1 MAVGH
6 HSMRIFIKGSQCSEG
21 WEPLFETTSQ
31 VSEHYHFQMKGSLSY
46 TFPETTLTFFPPD
59 MRDRIV
65 VGMEIFFFFFNTWLS
80 PWGWIT
86 GPWLG
91 YHERL
96 SFSGWLQAKDL
107 CNWDLENTSGHYA
120 VCVDFHV
127 TVDFWP
133 CSHFH
138 GLYAQYPSCKVPT
151 THSSPNQ
158 SPLICVL
165 TSEFKKKPLSNPFRA
180 PKSLETVPATRLAA
194 KSKARN
200 TVTCT
205 N

>member
-1 MAVGH
+1 MF
-6 HSMRIFIKGSQCSEG
+6 RR
-21 WEPLFETTSQ
+21 LR
-31 VSEHYHFQMKGSLSY
+31 
-46 TFPETTLTFFPPD
+46 TTLWDYESGFWTLSLPNERKFELHISWDNLDIFSSWYERPYSC
-59 MRDRIV
+59 RD
-65 VGMEIFFFFFNTWLS
+65 GDFFFFFNTWLS